1 MSVLSDA
8 LRSLITERVTNK
20 AIKKLEGDE
29 GSMEFE
35 DAQSLTKA
43 LLNLSK
49 LESIE
54 NKKKLMRPIV
64 SKITNPHDRANGSC
78 GSCE

>member
-1 MSVLSDA
+1 MSVLSESLKA
-8 LRSLITERVTNK
+8 LITERVTNK
-20 AIKKLEGDE
+20 AVKKLEGDE

-49 LESIE
+49 LESME

-64 SKITNPHDRANGSC
+64 SKITNPNDRSNGSC
-78 GSCE
+78 GSC

>member
-8 LRSLITERVTNK
+8 LKALITERVTNK
-20 AIKKLEGDE
+20 AVKRLEGDE

-35 DAQSLTKA
+35 DAASLTKA

-49 LESIE
+49 LESME

-64 SKITNPHDRANGSC
+64 SKITNPHDRQNGSC
-78 GSCE
+78 GTCE